1 MNLDKT
7 IWNGIC
13 VGPNVFDVP
22 APGSGPKILG
32 PDGLDQTL
40 RIRISYCSGCHQVN
54 TQSLPLSHEIK
65 VTSPN
70 PNIELINDLVE
81 VNIKIGN
88 LLAVDRQTENVYP
101 TCPIRSQR
109 QKLRR
114 ADSGSLLE
122 FSTLSISGQTSNIE
136 LNNSSTLIS
145 CSSLDVKK
153 LRLVTFDLFGA
164 LMLTESSMNQ
174 NIASLLPSLSSLDVE
189 KFANNW
195 LTMEVL

>member
-1 MNLDKT
+1 
-7 IWNGIC
+7 

-54 TQSLPLSHEIK
+54 TQI
-65 VTSPN
+65 
-70 PNIELINDLVE
+70 INDLVE

-114 ADSGSLLE
+114 ADSGSLLV
-122 FSTLSISGQTSNIE
+122 SISTNDSSFLNSDG
-136 LNNSSTLIS
+136 LNNI
-145 CSSLDVKK
+145 D
-153 LRLVTFDLFGA
+153 
-164 LMLTESSMNQ
+164 
-174 NIASLLPSLSSLDVE
+174 PS
-189 KFANNW
+189 
-195 LTMEVL
+195 VLYPP